1 MRSRTAYLCLFFL
14 GAVITGCVSRS
25 GLTAVNMAPSYQ
37 MSGLAMRPSISIYH
51 TSDYTSKIFF
61 EIESDQLLYVRQNPE
76 SSFQAELDVFAF
88 VYRSFDD
95 TQILDSTKITI
106 KDTQNVL
113 HPTTLS
119 GALEIEIPDVRQRD
133 TYVVVVRFFDK
144 KRRLY
149 FDKVTLLHRTDPLH
163 RQNYLLTDAD
173 SNVVLSRQIDTNRI
187 YRLFANA
194 EVNTLNVRY
203 YNREFDLA
211 TPPFVDAPP
220 LQFNYRADSV
230 FSIPNGGTFKMH
242 NRGFYHFQ
250 TDASTHQGFTVFHH
264 YSSFPYITD
273 KRHLVGPMRFVTS
286 NLEYVGMD
294 LKSSDSA
301 KMVIDEFWLRHAGT
315 EERARDQV
323 EEYYQRVEVANQLF
337 SSYKQG
343 WRTDRGVLYVVYGPP
358 TGIYRT
364 LDTETWVYG
373 EEASSLNYTFV
384 FDRMINPFTDND
396 YQLQRKADY
405 RYGWGLAIEAWRHGR
420 IYDIED
426 IKRAQDERDQQLRQT
441 APPYIWY

>member
-1 MRSRTAYLCLFFL
+1 MKMRRALVLIGILTFALTS
-14 GAVITGCVSRS
+14 CVSRK
-25 GLTAVNMAPSYQ
+25 GLTAVNMASSYQ
-37 MSGLAMRPSISIYH
+37 MSGVALRPQISFYH
-51 TSDYTSKIFF
+51 TTDFTSKVFF
-61 EIESDQLLYVRQNPE
+61 EIESDQLLYVRDYPISN
-76 SSFQAELDVFAF
+76 FTAELEVSVFL
-88 VYRSFDD
+88 YKSFDD
-95 TQILDSTKITI
+95 SEILDSTSITVR
-106 KDTQNVL
+106 DTQVSL
-113 HPTTLS
+113 RPEILS
-119 GALEIEIPDVRQRD
+119 GALEIEVPDATPRE
-133 TYVVVVRFFDK
+133 TYVVVVRFYDV

-149 FDKVTLLHRTDPLH
+149 FDKVQLLHRSDPLH
-163 RQNYLLTDAD
+163 RQNFLLTDAD
-173 SNVVLSRQIDTNRI
+173 SNVVLSNHLDTSATYRI
-187 YRLFANA
+187 FANSDV
-194 EVNTLNVRY
+194 ETLNVRY
-203 YNREFDLA
+203 YQREFDLA

-220 LQFNYRADSV
+220 LQFNYRADSA

-242 NRGFYHFQ
+242 DRGFYHFQ
-250 TDASTHQGFTVFHH
+250 TDASTHEGYTVYHH
-264 YSSFPYITD
+264 YSSFPFITQ

-286 NLEYVGMD
+286 NLEFVGMD
-294 LKSSDSA
+294 LKSADSA

-315 EERARDQV
+315 QERARDQI